1 VDLWQL
7 LQLPR
12 KSRSREKKKNI
23 SYTSIADCCKK
34 LKPFSTDSLYR
45 LENLYNT
52 PEVLESPATPDEL
65 LYGRAGCL
73 YSLLFIKQHGGKV
86 NEDLI
91 SALAH
96 AIVRSGRKLAE
107 ELKQKNSST
116 PPLMYEWHGK
126 KYLAAAHGVAGI
138 LYLLLQASLIY

>member
-1 VDLWQL
+1 MKSL
-7 LQLPR
+7 L
-12 KSRSREKKKNI
+12 I
-23 SYTSIADCCKK
+23 H
-34 LKPFSTDSLYR
+34 SLHR
-45 LENLYNT
+45 LENFYNT
-52 PEVLESPATPDEL
+52 PEVLEAPATPDEL

-73 YSLLFIKQHGGKV
+73 YALLFIKQHGGNV

-91 SALAH
+91 SALAN

-107 ELKQKNSST
+107 ELRQKNSAT